1 MDKELVYQAK
11 VERED
16 TGKTETYTRLT
27 GGTFKSRFN
36 KHMSDFR
43 NQKYETATTLSK
55 YIWELRKEN
64 VPYTVTWK
72 KLANA
77 RVFNPVN
84 KSCQLCLREKYLIVF
99 NPEGA
104 TLNRRSE
111 LFNTCRH
118 RLRDLLA
125 NLKT

>member
-1 MDKELVYQAK
+1 M
-11 VERED
+11 
-16 TGKTETYTRLT
+16 
-27 GGTFKSRFN
+27 GGGLGDLDNVQNLEVFFLRAS
-36 KHMSDFR
+36 
-43 NQKYETATTLSK
+43 LSK
-55 YIWELRKEN
+55 YIWELKKGN
-64 VPYTVTWK
+64 IQYTVTWK

-84 KSCQLCLREKYLIVF
+84 KSCQLCLREKYLIIF

-118 RLRDLLA
+118 RLRDLLT